1 MFDPALTA
9 STSACGPREDSESAP
24 AANDHDRRSAVA
36 RGGGAPRALNNEDRR
51 MKVSPLDLRQQRF
64 RSAFRGFD
72 RVEVTSFL
80 AAAADDYEQAL
91 RETDRLRQDLARIE
105 AVLNEHREHEKN
117 LQSTLMTAQKLSDDI
132 KASAELEARRIIRE
146 AEGRSELLLEKTQ
159 SRVED
164 IQREIDGLKLKRR
177 DVETSIES
185 TIQVLRNTIEYV
197 REQEARER
205 EDKILFHRPRYAEAP
220 AEQREPH
227 EARRIQGLP

>member
-9 STSACGPREDSESAP
+9 KTVLQG
-24 AANDHDRRSAVA
+24 DRH
-36 RGGGAPRALNNEDRR
+36 

-72 RVEVTSFL
+72 KVEVTSFL
-80 AAAADDYEQAL
+80 AAVADDYEQAL

-146 AEGRSELLLEKTQ
+146 AEGRSDLLLEKTQ
-159 SRVED
+159 SRLED
-164 IQREIDGLKLKRR
+164 IQREIDGLRLKRR

-185 TIQVLRNTIEYV
+185 TMQALRNTLEYV

-205 EDKILFHRPRYAEAP
+205 EDKILLHRPRHVDTP
-220 AEQREPH
+220 VPDQREPL
-227 EARRIQGLP
+227 EARRVQALT

>member
-9 STSACGPREDSESAP
+9 KTVNVSHG
-24 AANDHDRRSAVA
+24 
-36 RGGGAPRALNNEDRR
+36 DRR
-51 MKVSPLDLRQQRF
+51 MNVSPLDLRQQRF

-72 RVEVTSFL
+72 KVEVTSFL
-80 AAAADDYEQAL
+80 AAVADDYEQAL

-105 AVLNEHREHEKN
+105 AVLAEHREHEKN

-132 KASAELEARRIIRE
+132 KANADLEARRIIRE
-146 AEGRSELLLEKTQ
+146 AEGRSDLLLEKTQ
-159 SRVED
+159 SRLED

-185 TIQVLRNTIEYV
+185 TIQALRNTLEYV
-197 REQEARER
+197 REQETRER
-205 EDKILFHRPRYAEAP
+205 EDKIRLHRPRQAEQP
-220 AEQREPH
+220 AVPQREPH